1 MKSTICKFAT
11 GIAIA
16 ILAPGFAPVF
26 AQANPASDIRNQVS
40 LSASASVE
48 VQQDLLTMTLTAV
61 KDGTEPAA
69 VQEQLRVALEAALSG
84 ARKSALSGAMD
95 VRTGGINLRPRYGRD
110 GKLAGWTGSAELV
123 LEGRDFARIASAAAQ
138 ATSMTISNTYF
149 GLSRES
155 RIKAQNEVQSTA
167 IERFRARA
175 SEIAKAF
182 GFDGY
187 AIREVAVSGDEFG
200 AATPRPRMMAMS
212 AAPMTADAVAM
223 PLEAGKS
230 DVAVSVTGSVLLK

>member
-11 GIAIA
+11 GNAIA

-123 LEGRDFARIASAAAQ
+123 LEGRDFARIASA
-138 ATSMTISNTYF
+138 TSMTISNTYF

-155 RIKAQNEVQSTA
+155 RLKAQNEVQSVA
-167 IERFRARA
+167 IERFKARA

-182 GFDGY
+182 SFAGY
-187 AIREVAVSGDEFG
+187 AIREVTVSGDDFG
-200 AATPRPRMMAMS
+200 AGTARPRMMAMS
-212 AAPMTADAVAM
+212 AAPMAADAVAM
-223 PLEAGKS
+223 PVEAGKS
-230 DVAVSVTGSVLLK
+230 AVAVSVTGSVLLK

>member
-1 MKSTICKFAT
+1 MRSNIFKMAT
-11 GIAIA
+11 GIAIGF
-16 ILAPGFAPVF
+16 LASGFAPVS
-26 AQANPASDIRNQVS
+26 AQANAACDVHDLVN

-48 VQQDLLTMTLTAV
+48 VQQDLLTMTLTAL
-61 KDGTEPAA
+61 KEGAEPGA
-69 VQEQLRVALEAALSG
+69 VQEQLRVALETALPG

-95 VRTGGINLRPRYGRD
+95 VRTGAINLRPRYGRD
-110 GKLAGWTGSAELV
+110 GKISGWTGSVELV

-155 RIKAQNEVQSTA
+155 RFKVQNEVQSMA
-167 IERFRARA
+167 IERFKARA

-182 GFDGY
+182 GFAGY
-187 AIREVAVSGDEFG
+187 AIREVTVSGDDFG
-200 AATPRPRMMAMS
+200 AGTARPRMMAMS
-212 AAPMTADAVAM
+212 AAPMAADAVAM
-223 PLEAGKS
+223 PVEAGKS